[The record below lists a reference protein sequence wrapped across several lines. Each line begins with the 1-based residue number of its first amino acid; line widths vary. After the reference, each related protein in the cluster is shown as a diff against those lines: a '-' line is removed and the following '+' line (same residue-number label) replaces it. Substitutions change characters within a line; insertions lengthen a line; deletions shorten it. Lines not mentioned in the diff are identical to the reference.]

1 VAEAPAGG
9 APQLSRPSSAIPA
22 EFAERIAG
30 QHGDAGRAWLGELP
44 AIVESHLDRWA
55 LVPDGPALHGY
66 VGMVLPVR
74 RPDGSRA
81 GLKVSWLDGDRC
93 WEADALAA
101 WGGRGAVRLLER
113 DDAAGALLLEWLDPT
128 RTVAGLDRL
137 AAAAVVG
144 ELCGRLAVP
153 APPGLPS
160 LEETASRWVEELPS
174 AWERLGRPFDRRRLD
189 AAVET
194 CRELGPRQ
202 PRRLLHGNLRFGHVL
217 RAEREPWLA
226 IDPNGMAG
234 DPAYEV
240 APLLG
245 QLCAGLAAEPDRRAA
260 VRARLAAFTD
270 GAGVDLERARRWA
283 QAYLVDQALWCRQHQ
298 PDVVA
303 YVDRL
308 VDLLA

>member
-1 VAEAPAGG
+1 VAEAPARG
-9 APQLSRPSSAIPA
+9 APQLSVVPA

-30 QHGDAGRAWLGELP
+30 QHGDAGRAWIDELP
-44 AIVESHLDRWA
+44 AVVESRLDRWA
-55 LVPDGPALHGY
+55 LTPDAPALHGY
-66 VGMVLPVR
+66 VGMVLPVLR
-74 RPDGSRA
+74 ADGGRA
-81 GLKVSWLDGDRC
+81 GLKVSWLDGARC

-101 WGGRGAVRLLER
+101 WDGRGAVRLLER
-113 DDAAGALLLEWLDPT
+113 DDAAGVMLLEWLDPD
-128 RTVAGLDRL
+128 RSVGELDRL

-160 LEETASRWVEELPS
+160 LEETASRWIEALPRT
-174 AWERLGRPFDRRRLD
+174 WERLGRPFDRRRLD
-189 AAVET
+189 GAVET
-194 CRELGPRQ
+194 CRELGPDQ

-245 QLCAGLAAEPDRRAA
+245 QLCSGLAAEPDQRAA

-270 GAGVDLERARRWA
+270 AAGVDFERARRWA
-283 QAYLVDQALWCRQHQ
+283 QAYHVDSALWCREHQ

-308 VDLLA
+308 VGLLD